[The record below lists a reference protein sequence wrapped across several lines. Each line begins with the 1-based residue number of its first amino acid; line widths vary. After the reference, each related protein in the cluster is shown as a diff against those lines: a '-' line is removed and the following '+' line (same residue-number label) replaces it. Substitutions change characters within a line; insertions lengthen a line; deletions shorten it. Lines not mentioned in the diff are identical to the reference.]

1 MEDRQRSG
9 LGWGVFL
16 WKRSENDDIIINK
29 RSENDDIIKNKGNG
43 SLMEV
48 QL

>member
-16 WKRSENDDIIINK
+16 WKKVGFEDIIYIRHVYK
-29 RSENDDIIKNKGNG
+29 KESALIYEK
-43 SLMEV
+43 V
-48 QL
+48 

>member
-1 MEDRQRSG
+1 MTLWLR
-9 LGWGVFL
+9 LGRFFL

-29 RSENDDIIKNKGNG
+29 ENR

>member
-1 MEDRQRSG
+1 MIWKIG
-9 LGWGVFL
+9 NALAYAGAFFL
-16 WKRSENDDIIINK
+16 WKRSGNDDIIINK
-29 RSENDDIIKNKGNG
+29 GNE